1 MGNNSGISSAF
12 FCDIWSN
19 KTSQTLCLVVIFSI
33 LCLLFSQYCL
43 KSKSPLPFEKSI
55 PGLPRLE
62 PHRKV
67 NATTLYKFSQTFKT
81 LRKTANLFSNLDF
94 LPKSEFP
101 KTLDLSMDFQRISHP
116 MDFPPHP
123 MCHGQAGGNTA
134 SVLSG
139 NTKFLVITAKALLS
153 STLAITQCL
162 FAPRG
167 WGREEPWGSHRGRGH
182 LPLQQL
188 QQLGWG
194 HLPLQ
199 QLQQLQKLQQ
209 LQLARKAILKGER
222 NEMCQFSQTPPSP
235 PQLI

>member
-101 KTLDLSMDFQRISHP
+101 KTLDLLMDFQRISHP

-139 NTKFLVITAKALLS
+139 NTKFLVVAATAVLS
-153 STLAITQCL
+153 RTLAFTHFL

-167 WGREEPWGSHRGRGH
+167 WGREESGWR
-182 LPLQQL
+182 LPLQHL
-188 QQLGWG
+188 WRG

-235 PQLI
+235 PK